1 MPLRQT
7 PCSLLSYIF
16 AILNKPQP
24 VIICNKQQGPLLYTS
39 SPVIISLL
47 TRAPAPPPKKA
58 PGFLHKSTSPLI
70 LFLSQRAPQKAQGQN
85 KPLVEGTSP
94 SPTSYPTATA
104 SHILLALNLAA
115 LAAVLPLATWSTRKM
130 SAELDRLT
138 TEVAETRNVVDSA
151 ILLIKSLAD
160 QIRDNADDPAA
171 LNALADTLD
180 AQQADLAEAVA
191 ANTMPSPTPTA

>member
-1 MPLRQT
+1 
-7 PCSLLSYIF
+7 
-16 AILNKPQP
+16 
-24 VIICNKQQGPLLYTS
+24 
-39 SPVIISLL
+39 
-47 TRAPAPPPKKA
+47 
-58 PGFLHKSTSPLI
+58 
-70 LFLSQRAPQKAQGQN
+70 
-85 KPLVEGTSP
+85 
-94 SPTSYPTATA
+94 
-104 SHILLALNLAA
+104 
-115 LAAVLPLATWSTRKM
+115 M